1 MVHALT
7 KSMNPLRRPLS
18 LFALFCFL
26 PAFAAAA
33 CAIDG
38 PDTLSASPSGPEQTT
53 GASVGAGGNFDPGD
67 MTGGAGGE
75 DSCASTNVEATVK
88 IKPAD
93 IIFVIDNSGSM
104 GQEIAGVEKNI
115 NVNFA
120 QIIEQ
125 SMVDYRVI
133 MLTAHGAHGNDV
145 CIEAPL
151 STIAQGDCLKTN
163 PAAPGINPGK
173 FYHYDLYVGS
183 HDSLCKILDT
193 VDSPGAAHKD
203 AHGLAPDGWKQ
214 WLI

>member
-1 MVHALT
+1 
-7 KSMNPLRRPLS
+7 
-18 LFALFCFL
+18 
-26 PAFAAAA
+26 
-33 CAIDG
+33 
-38 PDTLSASPSGPEQTT
+38 
-53 GASVGAGGNFDPGD
+53 

-133 MLTAHGAHGNDV
+133 MLTAHGALGNDV
-145 CIEAPL
+145 CIEAP
-151 STIAQGDCLKTN
+151 STTA
-163 PAAPGINPGK
+163 
-173 FYHYDLYVGS
+173 
-183 HDSLCKILDT
+183 
-193 VDSPGAAHKD
+193 
-203 AHGLAPDGWKQ
+203 W
-214 WLI
+214 W